1 MKELFLQV
9 LDTSIFASLLIGI
22 IIFSS
27 NRFLIK
33 YTHRFSYLLS
43 LVIIVR
49 MLFVTKIEINIPII
63 NSIFRNK
70 EGIDNLKNYLL
81 VSVPA
86 NNQVIDYLG
95 IISKVWIIGLVIIIS
110 YYAYFQFTFYFKVK
124 RVMKPNK
131 NDKLQKLLDDQL
143 TLSGISKDIKVNIVE
158 GLSTPS
164 LVGILKNTII
174 LPNNNYTEKE
184 LKWIFNHEL
193 IHLKRK
199 DNLLK
204 LLMIFALAIHWFNP
218 LVYILRRF
226 FYEQCELSCDE
237 QVIRNAEIQEIK
249 EYALLLVNSVK
260 YKNGLKV
267 LAISS
272 ELTNKKINIMK
283 RRIDSMLNLK
293 TKKSGVLFGIIT
305 LLIVGGSIFAI
316 NTSDT
321 FADTPE
327 DNSVKNY
334 TFTET
339 PVDAKEI
346 PHKDGI
352 ESVLIKSDSIVVQYS
367 DGQVEE
373 FSNDEY
379 QLKAEVLE

>member
-9 LDTSIFASLLIGI
+9 IDTSILASILIWI
-22 IIFSS
+22 IMFSS
-27 NRFLIK
+27 NRLLRK
-33 YTHRFSYLLS
+33 YTHRFNYLLL
-43 LVIIVR
+43 LVIVVR

-63 NSIFRNK
+63 SSIFRNK
-70 EGIDNLKNYLL
+70 GGTDNLKTYLL
-81 VSVPA
+81 ISVPD
-86 NNQVIDYLG
+86 NNQGIDYLG
-95 IISKVWIIGLVIIIS
+95 ILSMVWIIGVAIVIS

-124 RVMKPNK
+124 RSMKPNK
-131 NDKLQKLLDDQL
+131 NDRLQNVLDNQL
-143 TLSGISKDIKVNIVE
+143 RLSGISKSIKVNIVE
-158 GLSTPS
+158 GLPTPS
-164 LVGILKNTII
+164 LIGILKNTII
-174 LPNNNYTEKE
+174 LPDNNYTEKE

-193 IHLKRK
+193 VHLKRK
-199 DNLLK
+199 DNLFK

-226 FYEQCELSCDE
+226 FYDQCELSCDE
-237 QVIRNAEIQEIK
+237 QVIRNVEIHEIK

-272 ELTNKKINIMK
+272 ELTNRKINITK

-293 TKKSGVLFGIIT
+293 TKKSGVLFGVIT
-305 LLIVGGSIFAI
+305 LLIVGGTIFAT

-321 FADTPE
+321 FADTPK
-327 DNSVKNY
+327 DNGVENY

-339 PVDAKEI
+339 PLDAKEI

-352 ESVLIKSDSIVVQYS
+352 ESVLIKADSIVVQYS
-367 DGQVEE
+367 DGQIEE

-379 QLKAEVLE
+379 ELKADVLE

>member
-49 MLFVTKIEINIPII
+49 MLFITKIEINIPII

-81 VSVPA
+81 VSVSA

-174 LPNNNYTEKE
+174 LPENNYT
-184 LKWIFNHEL
+184 
-193 IHLKRK
+193 
-199 DNLLK
+199 
-204 LLMIFALAIHWFNP
+204 
-218 LVYILRRF
+218 
-226 FYEQCELSCDE
+226 
-237 QVIRNAEIQEIK
+237 
-249 EYALLLVNSVK
+249 
-260 YKNGLKV
+260 
-267 LAISS
+267 
-272 ELTNKKINIMK
+272 
-283 RRIDSMLNLK
+283 
-293 TKKSGVLFGIIT
+293 
-305 LLIVGGSIFAI
+305 
-316 NTSDT
+316 
-321 FADTPE
+321 
-327 DNSVKNY
+327 
-334 TFTET
+334 
-339 PVDAKEI
+339 
-346 PHKDGI
+346 
-352 ESVLIKSDSIVVQYS
+352 
-367 DGQVEE
+367 
-373 FSNDEY
+373 
-379 QLKAEVLE
+379 